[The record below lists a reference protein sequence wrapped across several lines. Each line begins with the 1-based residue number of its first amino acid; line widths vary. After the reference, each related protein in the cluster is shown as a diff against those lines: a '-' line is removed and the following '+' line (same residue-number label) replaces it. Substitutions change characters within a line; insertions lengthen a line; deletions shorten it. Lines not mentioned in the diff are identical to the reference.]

1 MTEKN
6 KTVKT
11 GKTADKK
18 AAVRK
23 TTAHTRKKKTADVA
37 DDQQTLAPAEIEAL
51 RKKLLALRGELLGDM
66 GQMQSGALDHNPS
79 SGELS
84 TMPVHMADVG
94 SDNYEQEF
102 VLGLVDTERKILED
116 IDRALN
122 KIKEGTYGV
131 CEGTGQHI
139 SRARL
144 EANPYA
150 RYCIEYARKIEK
162 GFVKPEQKF
171 ELDIDD

>member
-1 MTEKN
+1 
-6 KTVKT
+6 
-11 GKTADKK
+11 
-18 AAVRK
+18 
-23 TTAHTRKKKTADVA
+23 
-37 DDQQTLAPAEIEAL
+37 
-51 RKKLLALRGELLGDM
+51 LLGDM
-66 GQMQSGALDHNPS
+66 GQMQSGALDHNSS

-131 CEGTGQHI
+131 CEGTGQTI
-139 SRARL
+139 SKARL

-162 GFVKPEQKF
+162 GFVKTEQKF

>member
-1 MTEKN
+1 MVEKN
-6 KTVKT
+6 KAVKAS
-11 GKTADKK
+11 KTTDKK
-18 AAVRK
+18 TTVRK
-23 TTAHTRKKKTADVA
+23 TTARTRKKKTSITADTRQA
-37 DDQQTLAPAEIEAL
+37 LDAAEIEVFHKRLLEL
-51 RKKLLALRGELLGDM
+51 RCELLGDM
-66 GQMQSGALDHNPS
+66 GHMQSDALDRSPS

-116 IDRALN
+116 IDRALA
-122 KIKEGTYGV
+122 KIKEGRYGI
-131 CEGTGQHI
+131 CEGTGQPI
-139 SRARL
+139 SKARL

-162 GFVKPEQKF
+162 GFVRPENKF
-171 ELDIDD
+171 DTDVDE

>member
-11 GKTADKK
+11 NKTADKK

-23 TTAHTRKKKTADVA
+23 TTARTRTKKTPAQADT
-37 DDQQTLAPAEIEAL
+37 QQPLDAVEIDAL
-51 RKKLLALRGELLGDM
+51 RKKLLTLRSELLGDM
-66 GQMQSGALDHNPS
+66 GQMQSGALDHNSS

-131 CEGTGQHI
+131 CEGTGQPI
-139 SRARL
+139 SKARL

-162 GFVKPEQKF
+162 GFVKTEQKF